1 MKNLP
6 VENISKLLIV
16 RPDAIGDMIL
26 TLPAIKA
33 IKEALPNISIT
44 VLASPINSQLIEH
57 LPYIDEIILD
67 KKVTSLF
74 GFFRY
79 VKWIKSFGF
88 DCAVHYYSESKT
100 CWGAYFAGIKYN
112 LGDKAKLGLWPVL
125 RKYGLFY
132 RSFDQP
138 KHVVHYNFMLA
149 ESLGIR
155 FKDDVSLTI
164 PVPKEGK
171 EKAEKLLQK
180 LGRKTIRPIVGIH
193 LGVGGGNRPLTPE
206 KYAYYINELSKELDC
221 DIVIT
226 GHTEKEK
233 EYRTVIKRL
242 VRRSLLDCVGK
253 TDLKTLAGVLSL
265 LDVYVG
271 VDTGPSHLASAL
283 ERPQLAIFP
292 SKRVKPLSWGPLNNR
307 HFLIRNVV
315 NCDHFCPHEHCPYT
329 VCSDDIS
336 ATDMV
341 SKTIKLLNGEGVC
354 AYSEQKVEW
363 FKASLTICV
372 VFDDESQSIGFDTRA
387 HLNKMGFVV
396 HSRHITSDSLFD
408 LVTKHDVSILHNV
421 TGKYAKRLWIL
432 SQRANPKLHNPPLVT
447 HGDILELSAVDI
459 VKKYCNDFQ
468 DKRL

>member
-1 MKNLP
+1 MRE
-6 VENISKLLIV
+6 V
-16 RPDAIGDMIL
+16 
-26 TLPAIKA
+26 
-33 IKEALPNISIT
+33 
-44 VLASPINSQLIEH
+44 
-57 LPYIDEIILD
+57 
-67 KKVTSLF
+67 
-74 GFFRY
+74 
-79 VKWIKSFGF
+79 VK
-88 DCAVHYYSESKT
+88 
-100 CWGAYFAGIKYN
+100 
-112 LGDKAKLGLWPVL
+112 
-125 RKYGLFY
+125 
-132 RSFDQP
+132 
-138 KHVVHYNFMLA
+138 
-149 ESLGIR
+149 
-155 FKDDVSLTI
+155 
-164 PVPKEGK
+164 
-171 EKAEKLLQK
+171 
-180 LGRKTIRPIVGIH
+180 
-193 LGVGGGNRPLTPE
+193 
-206 KYAYYINELSKELDC
+206 
-221 DIVIT
+221 
-226 GHTEKEK
+226 
-233 EYRTVIKRL
+233 
-242 VRRSLLDCVGK
+242 
-253 TDLKTLAGVLSL
+253 LSL

-292 SKRVKPLSWGPLNNR
+292 SKRVRPLSVGPLNNR

-341 SKTIKLLNGEGVC
+341 SKTIKLLNGEGVS

-372 VFDDESQSIGFDTRA
+372 VFDDESQSVGFDSRA
-387 HLNKMGFVV
+387 HLNQMGFVV